1 MEDIT
6 FLALPALTA
15 SILMMQLAAA
25 SNKKRKKRKNEGQ
38 KRLPTEAFHV

>member
-6 FLALPALTA
+6 FLALPALTG

-25 SNKKRKKRKNEGQ
+25 SNKKTKEKKK
-38 KRLPTEAFHV
+38 